1 MKENIVVDA
10 ENMKMN
16 KKLPTNQ
23 ELLKCIRK
31 PTLPPSK
38 DHGDAKKEV
47 DKTIC
52 RDKVEI
58 ED

>member
-1 MKENIVVDA
+1 MK
-10 ENMKMN
+10 
-16 KKLPTNQ
+16 KKLPTNK
-23 ELLKCIRK
+23 ELLKGIRK

-47 DKTIC
+47 DKTVC

-58 ED
+58 EN